1 MNQLGRIFGF
11 TFIAF
16 GGFNFFDEVGFLWCK
31 KPVLLCLIGLNF
43 LCVLFIGCWTLGF
56 LS

>member
-11 TFIAF
+11 TLASGEFI
-16 GGFNFFDEVGFLWCK
+16 FFDEVGFLWCK
-31 KPVLLCLIGLNF
+31 KPVLLCLMGLNL